1 MAMAATLTV
10 AGVVGAVS
18 QGANLLSKAGTQAPA
33 KLCKDC
39 KGEGRVA
46 CDLCQG
52 TGQIRWEGK
61 YRHKDE
67 CPSCEGRG
75 EAKVSCWLMC
85 ANKMELIT
93 LLLYTGQYSCPPL
106 VECTQLLFGQLR
118 FIGIFCCWFPVS

>member
-39 KGEGRVA
+39 KGEGLVA

-75 EAKVSCWLMC
+75 EAKVRCWSIGAWKSGTNLT
-85 ANKMELIT
+85 AFENISAH
-93 LLLYTGQYSCPPL
+93 LLLNAHDL
-106 VECTQLLFGQLR
+106 
-118 FIGIFCCWFPVS
+118 